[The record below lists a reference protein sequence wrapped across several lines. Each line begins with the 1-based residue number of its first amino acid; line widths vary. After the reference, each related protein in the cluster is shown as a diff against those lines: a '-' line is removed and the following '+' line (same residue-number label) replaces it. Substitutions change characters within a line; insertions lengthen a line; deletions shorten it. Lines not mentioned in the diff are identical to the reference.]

1 MGDQVRTLLA
11 DEQWE
16 RIAPLA
22 LGKPG
27 DRGVTGKNNR
37 DFVEAVLWILR
48 TGAPWRDLPQWFGK
62 WPTVYK
68 RFARWCQR
76 GVWRRMREALR
87 PNTPCIAVMLDSTI
101 VRAHQHAAGGLG
113 GREKHAIGRS
123 RGGLTT
129 KIHVLVS
136 MAGAALVC
144 VITGGNEADITH
156 APALLNDLRRGSIVI
171 GDRGYDSNA
180 LVNAITHTHTDKP

>member
-87 PNTPCIAVMLDSTI
+87 PNTPCIAVIWTAPSFVHTSMPLEALAVGKNTPLADRVAASPQKFMFSCRWP
-101 VRAHQHAAGGLG
+101 VQRWCVSSRAGMKQ
-113 GREKHAIGRS
+113 
-123 RGGLTT
+123 T
-129 KIHVLVS
+129 
-136 MAGAALVC
+136 
-144 VITGGNEADITH
+144 
-156 APALLNDLRRGSIVI
+156 LRTR
-171 GDRGYDSNA
+171 RRC
-180 LVNAITHTHTDKP
+180 